1 MDNNG
6 YVGYE
11 YKTFTVSREVESLY
25 TDNLENFGWIPDGV
39 ENSIKGLKYI
49 TLKFKRNRDIE
60 NRTQLGRLELQFEK
74 AVAEIQR
81 LELVKKLSASAVAYG
96 IGIVGTAFMAGSV
109 FAITDN
115 HVALSIVFAVPA
127 LVGWVL
133 PYFLYVTMVGKKTI
147 QVEPLINDQYNVIYD
162 TGKQAHGLL

>member
-11 YKTFTVSREVESLY
+11 YKTYTIMRDVESLY

-39 ENSIKGLKYI
+39 EASVKGLRYV
-49 TLKFKRNRDIE
+49 TLKFKRNREIE

-96 IGIVGTAFMAGSV
+96 TGIVGTAFMAGSV
-109 FAITDN
+109 FAVTGG
-115 HVALSIVFAVPA
+115 HVALSIVLAVPA
-127 LVGWVL
+127 FIGWVL
-133 PYFLYVTMVGKKTI
+133 PYFLYVQLEGKKSK
-147 QVEPLINDQYNVIYD
+147 QVEPLINDQYNIIYD
-162 TGKQAHGLL
+162 TGKQAHDLL